1 MAIHLRK
8 PIEIE
13 RGWTVDTIRHGELDS
28 LQILDPDEKALIEKG
43 EPYKQHLLT
52 IGLLIFSLAFCALVF
67 QAGWKEVLAYEKCG
81 GKANC
86 QAFASSPRA
95 P

>member
-1 MAIHLRK
+1 MLGS

-13 RGWTVDTIRHGELDS
+13 GGWTVDTIRQGEPDW
-28 LQILDPDEKALIEKG
+28 LQVLDPDEKALIEKA
-43 EPYKQHLLT
+43 EPEKQRLLT

>member
-1 MAIHLRK
+1 M
-8 PIEIE
+8 
-13 RGWTVDTIRHGELDS
+13 VDTIRHGELDA
-28 LQILDPDEKALIEKG
+28 LQIFDPNERALIEVKP
-43 EPYKQHLLT
+43 EKQRVLT

-81 GKANC
+81 DVANC
-86 QAFASSPRA
+86 QALASSPRA

>member
-1 MAIHLRK
+1 
-8 PIEIE
+8 
-13 RGWTVDTIRHGELDS
+13 VDTICDGKESDGLRL
-28 LQILDPDEKALIEKG
+28 LDPNEKALLGQG
-43 EPYKQHLLT
+43 EPEKQRLLT

-81 GKANC
+81 GVANC
-86 QAFASSPRA
+86 QAFASGPRA